1 MVHAYEE
8 RLLDLLRDDSL
19 GGKLCAELGAQGLA
33 CVAASSNSFLE
44 LVYAVVQRD
53 RAGLLDSAIA
63 IAQQSRE
70 QQHKQAVC
78 WLAALLLRKA
88 PDSAADVVERLLKLP
103 NVPKSVA
110 EQLVSAGVRVSYAQL
125 LAAANSMV
133 AGVEV
138 WVQAQ
143 QQLGIQTDIP
153 AAAVAI
159 CCGGEW
165 VSGASAV
172 ATAL

>member
-1 MVHAYEE
+1 MLLKE
-8 RLLDLLRDDSL
+8 RHTFLASALRAARSTGEALHMQAVTWLALQLLRHGDM
-19 GGKLCAELGAQGLA
+19 
-33 CVAASSNSFLE
+33 N
-44 LVYAVVQRD
+44 
-53 RAGLLDSAIA
+53 
-63 IAQQSRE
+63 
-70 QQHKQAVC
+70 
-78 WLAALLLRKA
+78 
-88 PDSAADVVERLLKLP
+88 VVESKEDVTKQLLYLP
-103 NVPKSVA
+103 AVPLDCAK
-110 EQLVSAGVRVSYAQL
+110 QLMSGGMCVTYAQL

-165 VSGASAV
+165 VSGALSSPA
-172 ATAL
+172 